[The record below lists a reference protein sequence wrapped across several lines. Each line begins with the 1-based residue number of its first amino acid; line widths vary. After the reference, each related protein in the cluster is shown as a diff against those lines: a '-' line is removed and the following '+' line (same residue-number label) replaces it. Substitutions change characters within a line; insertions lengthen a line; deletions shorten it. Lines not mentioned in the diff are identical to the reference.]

1 MYAEGEGVVQNH
13 AKAAEWHRKAAT
25 QGNAGS
31 QYALGCMYDDGKFAW
46 CRMAKAP
53 PHWHQLQGL
62 FWPGLKYLLT
72 FLLYWYRMKKV
83 LEWYRKAAA
92 QGYAG
97 AQYSLGGMY
106 ANGEGVAQDDAQ
118 ALEWTRKAAEQG
130 NAEAQFNLGFMYREG
145 LGVPKDYAQAAEWFR
160 KAAKQRI
167 AEAQFN
173 LGIMYA
179 DGEGVPQDYAQAHMW
194 FNLAAAQGGKDATE
208 RRDKVTKS
216 MTPDQIAEAQKLSR
230 EWAEQHQ

>member
-1 MYAEGEGVVQNH
+1 MYGNGEGVAQDD
-13 AKAAEWHRKAAT
+13 AQAA
-25 QGNAGS
+25 
-31 QYALGCMYDDGKFAW
+31 
-46 CRMAKAP
+46 
-53 PHWHQLQGL
+53 
-62 FWPGLKYLLT
+62 
-72 FLLYWYRMKKV
+72 
-83 LEWYRKAAA
+83 EWYRKAAA

-118 ALEWTRKAAEQG
+118 ALEWT
-130 NAEAQFNLGFMYREG
+130 
-145 LGVPKDYAQAAEWFR
+145 R

-230 EWAEQHQ
+230 EWMEKHPK